1 MTAPIFPVR
10 IDITSVFN
18 YRRGMRELKDKLAAN
33 GIRYIAIE
41 GNIGAGKT
49 TLARLLSEAAEAS
62 LFLEEVEDNPFIE
75 KYYQNADGYAF
86 QAQIFF
92 LLNRYRQQMEITQ
105 QDLFANILV
114 ADYLFAKDTIY
125 AHAVLDD
132 EELVLYNRLHSLLEG
147 KIVCPDLTIYLQ
159 ASTGVLLHRI
169 RKRGRSYERS
179 ITEDYLA
186 ALNEAFNHFFFHYED
201 SPLIIINTD
210 RLDFTENMDQLD
222 DIFSRISEP
231 FEGTRYYVPSWEM
244 DKL

>member
-1 MTAPIFPVR
+1 M
-10 IDITSVFN
+10 S
-18 YRRGMRELKDKLAAN
+18 MLKDNLAAS

-49 TLARLLSEAAEAS
+49 SLARLLSEAADAS
-62 LFLEEVEDNPFIE
+62 LFLEEVDDNPFIE
-75 KYYQNADGYAF
+75 KYYQNADSYAF

-105 QDLFANILV
+105 QDLFSHSIV

-147 KIVCPDLTIYLQ
+147 KIVSPDLTIYLQ
-159 ASTGVLLHRI
+159 ASTEVLLHRI
-169 RKRGRSYERS
+169 RKRGRSYERG

-186 ALNEAFNHFFFHYED
+186 TLNEAFNHFFFHYED

-210 RLDFTENMDQLD
+210 KLDFTDNRDQLD

-244 DKL
+244 DIS

>member
-1 MTAPIFPVR
+1 MK
-10 IDITSVFN
+10 
-18 YRRGMRELKDKLAAN
+18 ELKDRLASN
-33 GIRYIAIE
+33 GLRYIAIE

-49 TLARLLSEAAEAS
+49 TLARLLSEAAGAS
-62 LFLEEVEDNPFIE
+62 LFLEEVDDNPFIE
-75 KYYQNADGYAF
+75 KYYQNTEGYAF

-92 LLNRYRQQMEITQ
+92 LLNRFRQQMEITQ

-159 ASTGVLLHRI
+159 ASSDVLLHRI
-169 RKRGRSYERS
+169 HKRGRSYERG
-179 ITEDYLA
+179 ITGEYLTT
-186 ALNEAFNHFFFHYED
+186 LNEAFNHFFFHYED

-210 RLDFTENMDQLD
+210 KLDFTGNRDQLD
-222 DIFSRISEP
+222 DIFSRISES
-231 FEGTRYYVPSWEM
+231 FEGTRFYVPSWEM
-244 DKL
+244 DKQ